1 MRGPTPFRKK
11 ILAVSLVVPG
21 AMVAICA
28 AILYLNF
35 HPSRTYEIPGS
46 HRLFAQAIDSA
57 DETVHVKAGDWP
69 HTFWQPFLLGD
80 AAWLERYRV
89 AQFFRSKDGSV
100 VAFFAQDLNV
110 PEPLYVAAYD
120 FKDHKRFD
128 AGNAQGGEWSC
139 NAAVIE
145 LMEQRGGRE
154 ESPIEIPPLNSGL
167 YKR

>member
-1 MRGPTPFRKK
+1 MSLAISGA
-11 ILAVSLVVPG
+11 ILAIC
-21 AMVAICA
+21 VAVLC
-28 AILYLNF
+28 LNF
-35 HPSRTYEIPGS
+35 HPTRTYEIPGS

-57 DETVHVKAGDWP
+57 DETLHVKAGDWP

-80 AAWLERYRV
+80 AAWPERYSV

-100 VAFFAQDLNV
+100 VVLLAQDRKASA
-110 PEPLYVAAYD
+110 PLYVAAYD
-120 FKDHKRFD
+120 FKDHERFD
-128 AGNAQGGEWSC
+128 SSNAQGGASSC

-145 LMEQRGGRE
+145 LIGERGGRE